1 MNKRIIKKFYK
12 RIANGEQNIIIGKD
26 GITEVPASYYWQSNS
41 VFNIIGYYVTII
53 EESTKYLI
61 EPKLR
66 KKVEDL
72 LYGEFGMVAQM
83 WPLQQSYNT
92 IKNRMV
98 EIFNRSCMPVL
109 SVEDGSVDID
119 ALEEE
124 GLTPGKILVYRQG
137 AAQPS
142 YLESSISIVDLIK
155 AMQVEEANI
164 KDQMLKIYESFDYKR
179 SRIK

>member
-12 RIANGEQNIIIGKD
+12 RIANGEQNITIGKD
-26 GITEVPASYYWQSNS
+26 GITEIPVSYYWQSNN
-41 VFNIIGYYVTII
+41 VFNIIGYYVTKI
-53 EESTKYLI
+53 EDAVGSGLD
-61 EPKLR
+61 PKLR
-66 KKVEDL
+66 KKIDDF

-109 SVEDGSVDID
+109 SVEDGSVDLD

-142 YLESSISIVDLIK
+142 YLESTISIVDLIK
-155 AMQVEEANI
+155 AMLEEETSI
-164 KDQMLKIYESFDYKR
+164 KDQMFKIYESFDYKC